1 MATKVD
7 RNIVYLNKDFP
18 ALRNQLVN
26 YTKTYFPNTY
36 NDFSEASPG
45 MMFIELSS
53 YVGDVLS
60 FYLENQVQETYIQY
74 ANETNN
80 IFELAYMYGYK
91 PKVSSAAI
99 APITLTQQV
108 PVTQSVN
115 GPIPDFRY
123 AVTIPDNTKISS
135 PDTSLQTFIIGD
147 SVDFNFSSSTDPTSI
162 RIASTTGGSPTP
174 DYYFITKTR
183 NASAGN
189 IVTTT
194 FTFGNPVE
202 FATVNINA
210 ENILGI
216 LDITDSDGN
225 TWNEV
230 DYLGQDMI
238 YEPIKNTNTNDPNNF
253 EDSSDVPYLLK
264 LKKVQRRFVT
274 RFTDSGSL
282 QIQFGS
288 GTTSDNDELV
298 TPNVD
303 NVGLGLPYERD
314 KTNTAYSPTNF
325 IFTNTYGIAPSN
337 TTLTVRYLQGGGIA
351 SNVVAGALSN
361 LDKTNVKFN
370 SLNLDASTANFI
382 FSTITGVNSTAAT
395 GGSDGDSIEQV
406 RKNAISNF
414 PSQLRA
420 VTPDDYLVR
429 ALSLPSQFGN
439 IAKVLVTSPN
449 ANENNANLSL
459 YLLAFDVDKKLKNP
473 STALKNNLR
482 TYLNQFRSL
491 GDNIILKDGFVINI
505 GVEFEI
511 VVLPNYNSN
520 EVLTKAI
527 QVVRDYFNIDNWE
540 INQPINIQ
548 ELENLLYGNNARG
561 TTVIEGI
568 QTVKRINITNK
579 SGTNNNYS
587 QFSYDIDGATFNK
600 VIYPSIDPSIF
611 EVKFPETDITGKAV
625 NN

>member
-1 MATKVD
+1 M
-7 RNIVYLNKDFP
+7 
-18 ALRNQLVN
+18 
-26 YTKTYFPNTY
+26 
-36 NDFSEASPG
+36 
-45 MMFIELSS
+45 
-53 YVGDVLS
+53 
-60 FYLENQVQETYIQY
+60 
-74 ANETNN
+74 
-80 IFELAYMYGYK
+80 
-91 PKVSSAAI
+91 
-99 APITLTQQV
+99 
-108 PVTQSVN
+108 
-115 GPIPDFRY
+115 
-123 AVTIPDNTKISS
+123 
-135 PDTSLQTFIIGD
+135 
-147 SVDFNFSSSTDPTSI
+147 
-162 RIASTTGGSPTP
+162 
-174 DYYFITKTR
+174 
-183 NASAGN
+183 
-189 IVTTT
+189 
-194 FTFGNPVE
+194 
-202 FATVNINA
+202 
-210 ENILGI
+210 
-216 LDITDSDGN
+216 
-225 TWNEV
+225 
-230 DYLGQDMI
+230 
-238 YEPIKNTNTNDPNNF
+238 
-253 EDSSDVPYLLK
+253 
-264 LKKVQRRFVT
+264 
-274 RFTDSGSL
+274 
-282 QIQFGS
+282 
-288 GTTSDNDELV
+288 
-298 TPNVD
+298 
-303 NVGLGLPYERD
+303 
-314 KTNTAYSPTNF
+314 
-325 IFTNTYGIAPSN
+325 
-337 TTLTVRYLQGGGIA
+337 IA

-382 FSTITGVNSTAAT
+382 FSTVVGVNSTAAT

-439 IAKVLVTSPN
+439 IAKVLVTSPD

-568 QTVKRINITNK
+568 QTVKSIKITNK